1 MTNKKGFFLKKKLR
15 HVTIWDF
22 KNQKIWFFWIV
33 TRVSARDYTVYI
45 IFRKSE
51 QDDKGFIVVIFVVDI
66 NYGTKDMIQNHRIVD
81 FTNILPNFPHE
92 GVIVAA
98 SDHTD
103 QHIG

>member
-1 MTNKKGFFLKKKLR
+1 MNGNHHISNNRYSYSVYSET
-15 HVTIWDF
+15 HIHT
-22 KNQKIWFFWIV
+22 
-33 TRVSARDYTVYI
+33 YI

-66 NYGTKDMIQNHRIVD
+66 NYGTKDIIQNHRIVD

-92 GVIVAA
+92 GIIVAT

-103 QHIG
+103 QDHQQDSIVG

>member
-1 MTNKKGFFLKKKLR
+1 MEIITFQIIL
-15 HVTIWDF
+15 I
-22 KNQKIWFFWIV
+22 
-33 TRVSARDYTVYI
+33 YI

-66 NYGTKDMIQNHRIVD
+66 NYGTKDIIQNHRIVD

-103 QHIG
+103 KDHQHVG

>member
-1 MTNKKGFFLKKKLR
+1 MLSEL
-15 HVTIWDF
+15 HTIIKFQIILMD
-22 KNQKIWFFWIV
+22 
-33 TRVSARDYTVYI
+33 T

-66 NYGTKDMIQNHRIVD
+66 NYGTKDIIQNHRIVD

-103 QHIG
+103 KDHQHIG